1 MATDINDN
9 ANLAKDLRELETA
22 EDQAVKLGLDLVLD
36 VIRDLAEVGNSPAR
50 GASKALCAAIAH
62 LGNGAYQLRKEI
74 AAREDEARESA
85 ECAGEVAS

>member
-1 MATDINDN
+1 MATDINDS
-9 ANLAKDLRELETA
+9 ATLSQDLRELETG

-36 VIRDLAEVGNSPAR
+36 VIRDLAEVGSSPAR

-74 AAREDEARESA
+74 ESRELAAQEEALVS
-85 ECAGEVAS
+85 GEVAS

>member
-1 MATDINDN
+1 MATDINDSK
-9 ANLAKDLRELETA
+9 NLAQDLRELETA

-74 AAREDEARESA
+74 EARELA
-85 ECAGEVAS
+85 AQEEARAVREVAS